1 MMQCSRYIST
11 LINPEYKK
19 TYYNFNFRNYY
30 LINVLEFFI
39 DDADNYIEPQKE
51 GGVMSKQN
59 CWEFKNCGRESGGAK
74 VDELGICPA
83 KNKKRTDGVYSG
95 KNGGR
100 SCWE

>member
-1 MMQCSRYIST
+1 
-11 LINPEYKK
+11 
-19 TYYNFNFRNYY
+19 
-30 LINVLEFFI
+30 
-39 DDADNYIEPQKE
+39 
-51 GGVMSKQN
+51 MSKQN